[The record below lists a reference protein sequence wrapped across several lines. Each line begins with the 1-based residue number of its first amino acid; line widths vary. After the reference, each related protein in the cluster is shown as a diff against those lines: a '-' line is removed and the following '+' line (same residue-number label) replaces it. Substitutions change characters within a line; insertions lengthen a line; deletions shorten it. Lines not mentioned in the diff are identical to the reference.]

1 MRSLLKF
8 IKESWGFLV
17 FVLAMNVLV
26 TNCVFDVRKE
36 TSAGDHTKK
45 INKYYLDKICS
56 KVACNENMPSVC
68 QEYCYNKEVL
78 GK

>member
-1 MRSLLKF
+1 MRSLLRF
-8 IKESWGFLV
+8 IKELWGFLV

-45 INKYYLDKICS
+45 INNIIWI
-56 KVACNENMPSVC
+56 NMF
-68 QEYCYNKEVL
+68 
-78 GK
+78 